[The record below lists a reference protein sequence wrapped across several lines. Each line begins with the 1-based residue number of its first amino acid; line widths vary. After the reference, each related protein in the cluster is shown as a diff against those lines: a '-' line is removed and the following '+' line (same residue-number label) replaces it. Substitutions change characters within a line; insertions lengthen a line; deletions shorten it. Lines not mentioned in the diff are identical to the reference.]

1 MADYIYTMET
11 RLTPDQMKGVNLV
24 QELAL
29 AHEFNIYL
37 TGGTIRDIVTG
48 FPIRDLDITVQGNP
62 LKLQKD
68 LEKAGALISATDED
82 LKVLYAV
89 LPGNVRADI
98 NMARSEAYDKP
109 GKPPEVK
116 PSTISDD
123 LRRRDFTVNAM
134 GLSLNPGSRGL
145 LLDPFNGSADVE
157 LKLIRILHN
166 YAFLEEP
173 SRLIRA
179 TRFSSRFHWQ
189 LEERTQARYD
199 AAKEGEYIQYVSK
212 DRVGYEIEQ
221 LAYEDDPLH
230 IVKMLEK
237 EGWLKVLHPHW
248 TTGKMDT
255 ADLAQLQKTREQMYN
270 FGMTVDAAPAV
281 MYFLTRR
288 MGEKDV
294 AEMQRLAPRKDL
306 VHHWKHIEDDAK
318 ELAKKLTGKEAATP
332 SRTWELLSKSKP
344 EAILF
349 LDLTAKQQAVEQKIK
364 NFFGKWRQVQEKL
377 PVPEMLELRI
387 TPEHPEWTRLNHD
400 IFLGMLDG
408 KMRSHTEITKFLKPF
423 SPPPPPPPPPPPA
436 KRGRGAK
443 AAAEAPKAAAAAAG
457 ATPAEAGKRGRKP
470 KGNAVP
476 AVPTPAP
483 VAAKPEVKHAE
494 KTAVKAPAK
503 AVAKAPEK
511 AVTKPVAKP
520 AAKKAAPAK
529 KPAPKPANKSSKLA
543 KKVAKKK

>member
-29 AHEFNIYL
+29 AHQFNIYL

-89 LPGNVRADI
+89 LPGNVRAEI
-98 NMARSEAYDKP
+98 NMARSEVYDKP

-179 TRFSSRFHWQ
+179 TRFISRFHWQ
-189 LEERTQARYD
+189 LEERTQARYE
-199 AAKEGEYIQYVSK
+199 AAKEGDYIQYINK
-212 DRVGYEIEQ
+212 DRIGYEIEQ

-248 TTGKMDT
+248 TTSKMDT

-270 FGMTVDAAPAV
+270 FGMTVDAAPTV

-288 MGEKDV
+288 MGDKDV
-294 AEMQRLAPRKDL
+294 AEMQRMVPRKDL
-306 VHHWKHIEDDAK
+306 VHQWKHIEDDAK

-332 SRTWELLSKSKP
+332 SRAWELLSKSKP

-349 LDLTAKQQAVEQKIK
+349 LDLTAKQQAVEHKIK

-387 TPEHPEWTRLNHD
+387 TPEHPEWTRLNHE

-443 AAAEAPKAAAAAAG
+443 ALEAPKAAAAGAG
-457 ATPAEAGKRGRKP
+457 AASAEAGKRGRKP
-470 KGNAVP
+470 KGAAVSAP
-476 AVPTPAP
+476 VAPLPPP
-483 VAAKPEVKHAE
+483 VAAKAEVKHPE
-494 KTAVKAPAK
+494 KAAVKTPAK
-503 AVAKAPEK
+503 TTARAPEK
-511 AVTKPVAKP
+511 AAAKP
-520 AAKKAAPAK
+520 AAKKTAPAK
-529 KPAPKPANKSSKLA
+529 KPAPKPVKKAAKPA

>member
-11 RLTPDQMKGVNLV
+11 RLTPDQAKGVNLV

-29 AHEFNIYL
+29 AHQFNVYL
-37 TGGTIRDIVTG
+37 TGGTIRDIITG

-68 LEKAGALISATDED
+68 LEKAGALISAADEE
-82 LKVLYAV
+82 LKVLHVV
-89 LPGNVRADI
+89 LPGNVRAEI
-98 NMARSEAYDKP
+98 NMARSETYDKP

-145 LLDPFNGSADVE
+145 LLDPFNGSADIE

-179 TRFSSRFHWQ
+179 TRFSARFHWQ

-199 AAKEGEYIQYVSK
+199 AAKEGEYIQYINK
-212 DRVGYEIEQ
+212 DRIGYEIEQ
-221 LAYEDDPLH
+221 LAYEDDPLN
-230 IVKMLEK
+230 IVKVLEK

-248 TTGKMDT
+248 STAKMDT
-255 ADLAQLQKTREQMYN
+255 SDLAQLQKTREQMYN
-270 FGMTVDAAPAV
+270 FGMTVDAAQAV
-281 MYFLTRR
+281 LYFLTRR

-294 AEMQRLAPRKDL
+294 ADMQRMVPRKDL
-306 VHHWKHIEDDAK
+306 VQHWKHIEDDAK
-318 ELAKKLTGKEAATP
+318 DLAKKLTGKEAATP
-332 SRTWELLSKSKP
+332 SRTWELLSKAKP

-349 LDLTAKQQAVEQKIK
+349 LDLTARQQAVEQKIK
-364 NFFGKWRQVQEKL
+364 NFFGKWRQVKDKL

-387 TPEHPEWTRLNHD
+387 TPEHPEWNRLNHE

-443 AAAEAPKAAAAAAG
+443 AAEPAKTAAAG
-457 ATPAEAGKRGRKP
+457 TAPAVAGKRGRKP
-470 KGNAVP
+470 KEAAAP
-476 AVPTPAP
+476 APAP
-483 VAAKPEVKHAE
+483 VPVPVKPEVKHPAAA
-494 KTAVKAPAK
+494 KPAAKAP
-503 AVAKAPEK
+503 AKAPEK
-511 AVTKPVAKP
+511 AAAKP
-520 AAKKAAPAK
+520 AVKPAVKPVAKKAAPAK
-529 KPAPKPANKSSKLA
+529 KPAPKPAA
-543 KKVAKKK
+543 KKAVKPAKKFAKKK